1 MVMFDLFIKQKFQS
15 FILIFWSL
23 FNSIKFN
30 QIIITLNY
38 NYLFNY
44 LYFNQFN

>member
-15 FILIFWSL
+15 FMVIFWRL

-30 QIIITLNY
+30 QIIIAINY
-38 NYLFNY
+38 KFLFNY